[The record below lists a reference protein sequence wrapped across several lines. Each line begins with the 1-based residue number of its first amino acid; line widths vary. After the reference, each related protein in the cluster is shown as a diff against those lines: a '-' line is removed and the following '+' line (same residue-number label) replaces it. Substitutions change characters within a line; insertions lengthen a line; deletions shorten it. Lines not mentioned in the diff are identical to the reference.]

1 MGRKKLFTYRQISPA
16 HLKCTINLAQLY
28 PVKSEREQFKK
39 KLEPFLRS
47 DPYNKEVYAVK
58 DGELIFR
65 SEQLVPSKKDTR
77 PPLLLVFGNPA
88 SHSVIEGMFFS
99 PHKDGKE
106 NRFWKHLLPRAGI
119 VDLTFDENLSTKERN
134 KRRRKRMTELD
145 YESPFRVGLCVF
157 FSMPSSAGGPWSG
170 VAGIHKL
177 LGTRALKD
185 LEQFE
190 RDRILHVAKSFLTGR
205 GIVVTFQRNAWEGLR
220 SDADPTYSIE
230 SARKGILKGQLK
242 GMPKIPLYGVPPTR
256 LIGPCREILR
266 KWTIA
271 KRVEIYK
278 AIRAK

>member
-1 MGRKKLFTYRQISPA
+1 MGKKKLFTYRQTDSA
-16 HLKCTINLAQLY
+16 HLKCTLNLSELY
-28 PVKSEREQFKK
+28 PVGSERQQFKK
-39 KLEPFLRS
+39 KLKPFLRS

-58 DGELIFR
+58 DGELIFH
-65 SEQLVPSKKDTR
+65 SEQLVPSKKDNR

-134 KRRRKRMTELD
+134 KRRMKRMTELD
-145 YESPFRVGLCVF
+145 YESSFRVGLCVY

-185 LEQFE
+185 LERFE
-190 RDRILHVAKSFLTGR
+190 RDRILHIAKSFLTGR
-205 GIVVTFQRNAWEGLR
+205 GIIVTFQRNAWEGLR
-220 SDADPTYSIE
+220 SDADPAYSIE
-230 SARKGILKGQLK
+230 SARKGKLKGKLK

-266 KWTIA
+266 RCVISKG
-271 KRVEIYK
+271 VG
-278 AIRAK
+278 